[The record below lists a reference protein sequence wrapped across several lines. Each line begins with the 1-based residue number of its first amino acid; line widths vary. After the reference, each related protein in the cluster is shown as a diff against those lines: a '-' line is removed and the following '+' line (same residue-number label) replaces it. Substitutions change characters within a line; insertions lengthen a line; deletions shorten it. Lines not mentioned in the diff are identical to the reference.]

1 MPSRRYVEEHENH
14 ERWLVSYADFI
25 TLLFAFFVVMYS
37 VSSVNEGK
45 YRVLSSSLE
54 EAFQEH
60 PIRGLEPIQVGDI
73 LRTLDPEKKDRS
85 GESILPDYKPQTGY
99 DAQTDGENAFPD
111 GYKDGEEIVEKLKG
125 AADKLEEAG
134 FEVKLN
140 EKWVEINMSSQVLF
154 GSGHARLSQKAAP
167 VLNELVKVISDFK
180 NPLRVEGFTDDRPI
194 KTAVF
199 PSNWEL
205 SAARAASVVNHFT
218 NENINPQRMAAV
230 GYGEHRPIADNSTA
244 VGRSENRR
252 IVIMI
257 STDATQL
264 QADAERSEARDQ
276 EQNTS
281 DNSAGT
287 ILHSIRQPGPEGF
300 EE

>member
-1 MPSRRYVEEHENH
+1 MRSRRHEEEVENH

-54 EAFQEH
+54 DAFHED
-60 PIRGLEPIQVGDI
+60 PLSGPEPVQIGEI
-73 LRTLDPEKKDRS
+73 LRTLDPAKQVRTGD
-85 GESILPDYKPQTGY
+85 GILPDYKQQTGY
-99 DAQTDGENAFPD
+99 EAPSEGQNEIPD
-111 GYKDGEEIVEKLKG
+111 GYKDGEKIVEELRG
-125 AADKLEEAG
+125 AAERLKEAG
-134 FEVKLN
+134 FDVNLN

-154 GSGHARLSQKAAP
+154 GSGNARLSQKAVP
-167 VLNELVKVISDFK
+167 VLDELVKVLADFK

-194 KTAVF
+194 RTAIF

-218 NENINPQRMAAV
+218 KRNIDPQRMAAV
-230 GYGEHRPIADNSTA
+230 GYGEYRPIADNSTA
-244 VGRSENRR
+244 IGRNENRR

-257 STDATQL
+257 STEASQL
-264 QADAERSEARDQ
+264 QADAERNQNRES
-276 EQNTS
+276 EQNTQ
-281 DNSAGT
+281 GFE
-287 ILHSIRQPGPEGF
+287 ILHSIRQPEPEGF

>member
-1 MPSRRYVEEHENH
+1 MRNRRYEEEPENH

-45 YRVLSSSLE
+45 FRVLSSSME
-54 EAFQEH
+54 DAFHEH
-60 PIRGLEPIQVGDI
+60 PLRGLEPIQIGEI
-73 LRTLDPEKKDRS
+73 LKTLDPEKQIRT
-85 GESILPDYKPQTGY
+85 GEGILPDHKPRTGY
-99 DAQTDGENAFPD
+99 ESPNEGNDEIPE
-111 GYKDGEEIVEKLKG
+111 GYKGGEQIVEELKG
-125 AADKLEEAG
+125 AAERLKDAG
-134 FEVKLN
+134 FEVELN

-154 GSGHARLSQKAAP
+154 GSGHAKLSNKAGP
-167 VLNELVKVISDFK
+167 VLDQLIDVISDFK

-194 KTAVF
+194 RTAVF

-218 NENINPQRMAAV
+218 KQKIDPQRMAAV
-230 GYGEHRPIADNSTA
+230 GYGEYRPIADNSTPA
-244 VGRSENRR
+244 GRNENRR

-257 STDATQL
+257 STDASQL
-264 QADAERSEARDQ
+264 QADATRSENRES
-276 EQNTS
+276 EQK
-281 DNSAGT
+281 DNGPE
-287 ILHSIRQPGPEGF
+287 ILHTIMQPGPEGF

>member
-1 MPSRRYVEEHENH
+1 MRNRRHEEEHENH

-45 YRVLSSSLE
+45 FRVLSSSME
-54 EAFQEH
+54 DAFREN
-60 PIRGLEPIQVGDI
+60 PLRGLEPVQIGE
-73 LRTLDPEKKDRS
+73 LLKSLDPEKARS
-85 GESILPDYKPQTGY
+85 GEGILPDYKPQTEFETPS
-99 DAQTDGENAFPD
+99 AGENEIPE
-111 GYKDGEEIVEKLKG
+111 GYKDGEEIVEQLKG
-125 AADKLEEAG
+125 AAEKLEEAG
-134 FEVKLN
+134 FEVRLD

-154 GSGHARLSQKAAP
+154 GSGEAKLSAKAAP
-167 VLNELVKVISDFK
+167 VLDQLVDVLAGFK

-194 KTAVF
+194 RTAVF

-218 NENINPQRMAAV
+218 KKNIDPRRMAAV
-230 GYGEHRPIADNSTA
+230 GYGEYRPIADNSTA
-244 VGRSENRR
+244 AGRNKNRR

-257 STDATQL
+257 STDASQL
-264 QADAERSEARDQ
+264 QADAEKNMIRDSEEKNQ
-276 EQNTS
+276 QTEF
-281 DNSAGT
+281 
-287 ILHSIRQPGPEGF
+287 LHSIQRPGPEGF